1 MFLLCDIIQNK
12 KLMKNI
18 LTIISILLTLSLAN
32 ILSCSSQADS
42 LKQND
47 SGENYITGQIL
58 MAQNEP
64 FAKLALVADSTVYLL
79 NYPDEMKEPLLKN
92 QGKIA
97 RVYYKSISKNTDS
110 ISVLNVNKVEIL
122 NSND

>member
-1 MFLLCDIIQNK
+1 
-12 KLMKNI
+12 MKNI
-18 LTIISILLTLSLAN
+18 STIISILLTLSLAN
-32 ILSCSSQADS
+32 ILSCSSQSDS

-47 SGENYITGQIL
+47 SGATFVTGQIL

-79 NYPDEMKEPLLKN
+79 NYPDEMKEPLMKN

-110 ISVLNVNKVEIL
+110 VNVLNVDKVEIL
-122 NSND
+122 NSKD